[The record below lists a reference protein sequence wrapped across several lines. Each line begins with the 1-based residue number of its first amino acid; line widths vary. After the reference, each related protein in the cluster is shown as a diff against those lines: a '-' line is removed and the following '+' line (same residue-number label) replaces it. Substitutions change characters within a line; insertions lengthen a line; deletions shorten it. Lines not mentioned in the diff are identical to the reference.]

1 MEGEKLD
8 TGRSALLIFDMLN
21 GHLTDSD
28 SMPRRQHRP
37 AIANAKRLL
46 AAARATR
53 IMVAYAVANH
63 RADSATSALLLTD
76 TDNRLRPW
84 GAGIEPMRKPVI
96 AGGTWEAQ
104 VIDDLAPRPEDY
116 IVPKYRWSAFHQTYL
131 DLALRARRVDTLVLL
146 GGSTDIGIASTAFA
160 ARDLDYHLVIPH
172 DACTALEADN
182 HEQFIRRIFPR
193 MARVRTT
200 EQVLAMLGSPLR
212 VPPPRGRSTPRVRA
226 RSPRKTPAR

>member
-1 MEGEKLD
+1 MEGERLD

-21 GHLTDSD
+21 GHLKDSD
-28 SMPRRQHRP
+28 AMTRPQHRP

-46 AAARATR
+46 TAARATR
-53 IMVAYAVANH
+53 MMVVYAVANH
-63 RADSATSALLLTD
+63 RADSATSALLITD

-84 GAGIEPMRKPVI
+84 GAGVEPTRKPVV
-96 AGGTWEAQ
+96 AGGTWPAQ
-104 VIDDLAPRPEDY
+104 VIDDLAPGPEDY

-160 ARDLDYHLVIPH
+160 ARDLDYHLVIPR

-182 HEQFIRRIFPR
+182 HEQFMRRIFPR

-226 RSPRKTPAR
+226 RRRRKTPAR